1 MIPIFHRV
9 NTIEKLQK
17 IPTNAG
23 VEIDLRSNQRELI
36 LSHDPSDSGE
46 NFKDFL
52 KEFQHQ
58 LLVVNIKEAG
68 IEKKVMEALE
78 ENKIVDYFLLDIENP
93 FLIQNYK
100 KYGKHLSLR
109 FSKFESVETINNFK
123 KTVDWLWIDTYDDFE
138 ITKESSDIIRNF
150 KTCLVSPSRWGNS
163 FTIEYFIEK
172 FREFNISIDFVMI
185 EDHEYESIC

>member
-78 ENKIVDYFLLDIENP
+78 ENKIVDYFLLDIEN
-93 FLIQNYK
+93 
-100 KYGKHLSLR
+100 
-109 FSKFESVETINNFK
+109 FK

-185 EDHEYESIC
+185 EDHEYESIF